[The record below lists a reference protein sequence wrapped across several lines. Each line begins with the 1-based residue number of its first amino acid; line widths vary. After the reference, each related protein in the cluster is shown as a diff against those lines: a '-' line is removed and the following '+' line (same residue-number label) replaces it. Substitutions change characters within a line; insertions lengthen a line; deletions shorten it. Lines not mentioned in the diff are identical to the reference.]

1 MNIFYLSRCP
11 KTAAKMQCDKHVV
24 KMPLETAQL
33 LSTAH
38 NEFGGDAPYKTTHK
52 NHPSAIW
59 ARSGLH
65 QYKWLYEH
73 FQALSDEYTRRYGR
87 VHLSWE
93 RCSEALSEP
102 PAGIPVIY
110 WNDPPQC
117 MPWFCKDDN
126 TVVAYRNYYEYKK
139 QDWLSRG
146 MDMVWTGV

>member
-1 MNIFYLSRCP
+1 MNVFYLSRCP
-11 KTAAKMQCDKHVV
+11 IYAAQMQCDKHVV
-24 KMPLETAQL
+24 KMPLESAQL

-38 NEFGGDAPYKTTHK
+38 NELGGVAPYKSTHK
-52 NHPSAIW
+52 NHPSAKW
-59 ARSGLH
+59 ARSGLY
-65 QYKWLYEH
+65 QYKWLYDH
-73 FQALSDEYTRRYGR
+73 FKALSDEYTRRYGR

-102 PAGIPVIY
+102 PTGIPSIE
-110 WNDPPQC
+110 WTDPPQC